1 MKLNQS
7 FSGFQVSLKENLNVH
22 LSPLL
27 SNPIFILINILTC
40 YKTNCFF
47 CCKILDNTPIYCK
60 IEEMKT
66 TKEGILMKVV
76 ILDDW
81 EKSFET
87 NSEIERLK
95 GHFQVEIYHDQ
106 PAPDVLKKRIEH
118 ADVIIPIRER
128 TTFSKEILRSL
139 RKIKL
144 IAQTGAGLAHI
155 DMQEANRLKI
165 PISTTPGGS
174 AVVVELICGFM
185 IAHSRKLVFLN
196 EEMKKGNWVQSVGLG
211 LEGKTVGI
219 IGLGKIGSGVAKI
232 AKAFHMNVLAWGP
245 RLTEERALAE
255 GVEYAEL
262 QHLLQ
267 SSQFVVIAVRLVPE
281 TRYLL
286 RKEHFQ
292 LMRKD
297 AFLINTSRGE
307 VVDEQALAIALEED
321 WISGAGL
328 DVFSEE
334 PVEAESPFLQMKNV
348 LLTPH
353 IGWKTDN
360 MFHQFLSTS
369 IDNILSYFVDGT
381 PNRIVNADVLD
392 ANTIRIK

>member
-1 MKLNQS
+1 
-7 FSGFQVSLKENLNVH
+7 
-22 LSPLL
+22 
-27 SNPIFILINILTC
+27 
-40 YKTNCFF
+40 
-47 CCKILDNTPIYCK
+47 
-60 IEEMKT
+60 
-66 TKEGILMKVV
+66 MKVV

-81 EKSFET
+81 EKSFGA
-87 NSEIERLK
+87 NSEIERLQ

-106 PAPDVLKKRIEH
+106 PAADVLIKRIED

-128 TTFSKEILRSL
+128 TTFSKEILQSL

-155 DMQEANRLKI
+155 EMNEANRLKI
-165 PISTTPGGS
+165 PIATTPGGS
-174 AVVVELICGFM
+174 ASVVELIFGLM

-196 EEMKKGNWVQSVGLG
+196 EEMKNGNWVQSVGFG

-219 IGLGKIGSGVAKI
+219 IGLGKIGSGVSKI

-245 RLTEERALAE
+245 RLTEERAIAE

-267 SSQFVVIAVRLVPE
+267 SSHYVVIAVRLVPE

-286 RKEHFQ
+286 RREHFQ
-292 LMRKD
+292 QMRKD

-307 VVDEQALAIALEED
+307 VVDEQALAIALKEN

-334 PVEAESPFLQMKNV
+334 PVDGDNPLLQMENV
-348 LLTPH
+348 ILTPH

-369 IDNILSYFVDGT
+369 IDNILSYFVDGA
-381 PNRIVNADVLD
+381 PIRIVNADVLD
-392 ANTIRIK
+392 ANTNRIK